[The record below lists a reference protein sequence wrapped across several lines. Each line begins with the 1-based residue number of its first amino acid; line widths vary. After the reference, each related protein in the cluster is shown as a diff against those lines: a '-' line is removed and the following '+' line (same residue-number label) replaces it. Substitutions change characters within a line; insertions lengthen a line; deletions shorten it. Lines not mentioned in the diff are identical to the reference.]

1 MVVITLEHQKRRR
14 TRDTDLAG
22 MSWNEGDETINRS
35 FQLQA
40 NGRSVSAVSEFFGPI
55 SFDVCTASLGSG
67 PQPGIL
73 LTHPRCGLRAAVEM
87 LSPAIPGRTDG
98 KDVTGRH
105 STAVW
110 VGLAQPVE
118 GLEAK
123 TEAPGDP
130 RLSALTR
137 RSRLKTLACSA
148 CTPACQPARPSSDV
162 PAATT
167 LRASPRM
174 NYNTAMSDFTVH
186 SIANTVCASPH
197 APTRSCWIFFG

>member
-67 PQPGIL
+67 PQPEIL
-73 LTHPRCGLRAAVEM
+73 LTHLRCGLRAAVEM
-87 LSPAIPGRTDG
+87 LSLAIPGRTDG

-105 STAVW
+105 STAVR

-123 TEAPGDP
+123 TEAPGGPPPQRPNPQIQTHDP
-130 RLSALTR
+130 GVLCLHPSL
-137 RSRLKTLACSA
+137 
-148 CTPACQPARPSSDV
+148 PACPAEFR
-162 PAATT
+162 
-167 LRASPRM
+167 RASRHDS
-174 NYNTAMSDFTVH
+174 AGQ
-186 SIANTVCASPH
+186 
-197 APTRSCWIFFG
+197 PTHEL

>member
-73 LTHPRCGLRAAVEM
+73 LTHPRCGLRASVEM

-123 TEAPGDP
+123 TEAPGGPPPQRPNPQIQTHDP
-130 RLSALTR
+130 GVLCLHPSL
-137 RSRLKTLACSA
+137 
-148 CTPACQPARPSSDV
+148 PACPAEFR
-162 PAATT
+162 
-167 LRASPRM
+167 RASRHDS
-174 NYNTAMSDFTVH
+174 AGQ
-186 SIANTVCASPH
+186 
-197 APTRSCWIFFG
+197 PTHEL